1 MILSIGNE
9 PITKE
14 NLESKGFT
22 VLAIRRVGRNMIAI
36 SVQDGDKMVQYSDGT
51 RLPREI
57 RTVRTRQRGQVV
69 EEYTSAEY
77 AEIIRRE
84 VENDR

>member
-1 MILSIGNE
+1 MVLNIGNE
-9 PITKE
+9 PITKT
-14 NLESKGFT
+14 NLESKGFN
-22 VLAIRRVGRNMIAI
+22 VLAIRKVGRNMIAI
-36 SVQDGDKMVQYSDGT
+36 SVQDGDKMVRYSDGT

-57 RTVRTRQRGQVV
+57 RTVRTRQRGQYV
-69 EEYTSAEY
+69 EEYTSNEY